1 MAPLTGAQRGETI
14 MNTPKITNEEEA
26 RLMKKVV
33 NLLPLKQLALILH
46 EPTGI
51 YYSNQAGGMMCYH
64 PETEGV
70 LVFVGD
76 RFDRLYDKLSH
87 SYFHLYDDTDGLK
100 KEDADYLDSI
110 FMRKAKY
117 LRVDRSKLE
126 ESMEAWI
133 HVVFEPGF
141 PKIERDIHSMFS
153 GLSPFCSGFDCKSGI
168 LTWDNSD

>member
-1 MAPLTGAQRGETI
+1 MSYD
-14 MNTPKITNEEEA
+14 
-26 RLMKKVV
+26 KKVI
-33 NLLPLKQLALILH
+33 NLYPLKQLALILH

-51 YYSNQAGGMMCYH
+51 YYTNQAGGMACSH
-64 PETEGV
+64 PEAEGV

-76 RFDRLYDKLSH
+76 RFNRIYDRL
-87 SYFHLYDDTDGLK
+87 SYYSFSLLDDDREGLK

-133 HVVFEPGF
+133 HVVLELGF
-141 PKIERDIHSMFS
+141 PKIEEGDIDPMFS